1 VNSSIADKSQTAFI
15 AINFLISRQDS
26 GAMSE
31 RSTVDSFFTKF
42 TSAVDGIEL
51 PEKFT
56 FPLCYTP
63 HPLSIH
69 AALELQERLDS
80 EGLGH
85 NFGLENGEEEGALG
99 KMFGVLVVKNKDGEL
114 GYLSAFSGKLG
125 GQNHHRGFVPP
136 VFDILT
142 EGGFFLKEE
151 EVLNDLNRKIEEIEK
166 DPEYHSAKAELKHE
180 SALADAEMKELNDA
194 FKAARR
200 IRKAERADIASL
212 SVDVATEMQVRQRQE
227 SLQQQFEIK
236 AKSAYWQ
243 DRLEEFKSKVDAYE
257 NQVDAMKNERK
268 QRSGALQ
275 QQLFDSYYFLNS
287 HREEKSLAD
296 IFQKGGLDQPPAG
309 AGECAAPKLLHFA
322 FKNDLKPIALAE
334 FWWGLSPSS
343 EVRKHKQ
350 YYPACKGKCEPI
362 LTHMLE
368 GVDMDVNPMLSGPEA
383 GIEIEVVFED
393 EHLAVVNK
401 PADLLAVPGK
411 NVEESVFTHMKKR
424 YPSATGPLTVH
435 RLDMATSGL
444 MLIAKSDAAH
454 KSLQRQFIK
463 RVIKK
468 RYVAVLDGEIKS
480 TSGTIALPLRVDLF
494 DRPRQMVCE
503 EHGRQAVTHWE
514 LIEVNGG
521 KSRVYFYPIT
531 GRTHQ
536 LRVHAAHP
544 LGLNI
549 PIIGD
554 DLYGTKSNR
563 LHLHAERIEFIH
575 PLKGNRMVVQID
587 APF

>member
-1 VNSSIADKSQTAFI
+1 
-15 AINFLISRQDS
+15 
-26 GAMSE
+26 MSE

-63 HPLSIH
+63 HPLSIR
-69 AALELQERLDS
+69 AALELQVRLES

-166 DPEYHSAKAELKHE
+166 DPEYHAAKAELKHE

-257 NQVDAMKNERK
+257 NRVDAMKNERK

-463 RVIKK
+463 RIIKK
-468 RYVAVLDGEIKS
+468 RYVAVLDGEIQS
-480 TSGTIALPLRVDLF
+480 TSGTIELPLRVDLF

-536 LRVHAAHP
+536 LRVHSAHP
-544 LGLNI
+544 QGLNI

>member
-1 VNSSIADKSQTAFI
+1 
-15 AINFLISRQDS
+15 
-26 GAMSE
+26 MSE
-31 RSTVDSFFTKF
+31 RSTIDSFFTKF
-42 TSAVDGIEL
+42 TSSVDEIEL
-51 PEKFT
+51 PQKFT
-56 FPLCYTP
+56 FPFFYSP
-63 HPLSIH
+63 HPLSMR
-69 AALELQERLDS
+69 AALQLQERLES

-85 NFGLENGEEEGALG
+85 NFGLENDGEEGALG

-125 GQNHHRGFVPP
+125 GQNHHQGFVPP

-151 EVLNDLNRKIEEIEK
+151 EVLNRLNREIEAIENDPQFRFAIEEYNDERLTA
-166 DPEYHSAKAELKHE
+166 DVELK
-180 SALADAEMKELNDA
+180 LLNDA
-194 FKAARR
+194 FKASRK
-200 IRKAERADIASL
+200 IRKAERASMEGMTDL
-212 SVDVATEMQVRQRQE
+212 EVTEMQERHRLE
-227 SLQQQFEIK
+227 SLTQQFEIK
-236 AKSAYWQ
+236 AKDEYWKN
-243 DRLEEFKSKVDAYE
+243 RLEGFKEKVVQFSSRIE
-257 NQVDAMKNERK
+257 AMKNERK
-268 QRSGALQ
+268 LRSGALQ

-287 HREEKSLAD
+287 RLEEKSLAD

-350 YYPACKGKCEPI
+350 YYTACKGKCEPI

-368 GVDMDVNPMLSGPEA
+368 GVDMDANPMLSGPEA

-393 EHLAVVNK
+393 DHLAVVNK

-411 NVEESVFTHMKKR
+411 NVEESVFTHMKNR
-424 YPSATGPLTVH
+424 YPNATGPLTVH

-463 RVIKK
+463 RIIKK
-468 RYVAVLDGEIKS
+468 RYVAVLDGEVDK
-480 TSGTIALPLRVDLF
+480 TSGTIDLPLRVDLF

-503 EHGRQAVTHWE
+503 EHGRAAVTHWE
-514 LIEVNGG
+514 LIELKEG

-536 LRVHAAHP
+536 LRVHSAHP
-544 LGLNI
+544 QGLNI